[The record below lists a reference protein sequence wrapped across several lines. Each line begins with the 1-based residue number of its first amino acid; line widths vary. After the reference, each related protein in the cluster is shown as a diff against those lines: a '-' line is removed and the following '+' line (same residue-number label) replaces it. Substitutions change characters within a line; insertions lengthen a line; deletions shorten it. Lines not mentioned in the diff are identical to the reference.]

1 MRIKP
6 KNILIIL
13 ILIYLHSSAGAQ
25 QLLNIKG
32 IIFKKNSSDRI
43 SQAVITDMKNQVVM
57 MSDEL
62 GGFTIKASAGDTLQ
76 ITKNSFTP
84 QKIVVTNANDIAIYM
99 QPVIQLGE
107 VTIKGQTTRQELNGV
122 VNSYR
127 AKGLYFDGKPPIWAF
142 INPFGGSPI
151 TAFYELFSKDAAN
164 ERRFIRFSKNEMEA
178 VEVDRRYTKDLVKSV
193 TKMPDEDVEKFM
205 VTFRP
210 SYEDMKEWN
219 DYQLIEYIKKNYA
232 YYQKNKDTRFK
243 LQKAVLR

>member
-1 MRIKP
+1 MCIKP

-32 IIFKKNSSDRI
+32 IIFKKSSSDRI
-43 SQAVITDMKNQVVM
+43 SQAVITDMKSQVVM

-62 GGFTIKASAGDTLQ
+62 GGFTIKASAGDTLL
-76 ITKNSFTP
+76 ITKNSYTP

-122 VNSYR
+122 VNTYR

-164 ERRFIRFSKNEMEA
+164 ERRFIKFSKNEMEA
-178 VEVDRRYTKDLVKSV
+178 VEVDRRYTKDLVKSI
-193 TKMPDEDVEKFM
+193 TKMDDDDAQKFM
-205 VTFRP
+205 ITFRP

-219 DYQLIEYIKKNYA
+219 DYQLITYIKKSFA
-232 YYQKNKDTRFK
+232 YYKKHKDQTETQPQK
-243 LQKAVLR
+243 LY

>member
-6 KNILIIL
+6 ENILIVL
-13 ILIYLHSSAGAQ
+13 ILLCLHSAAGAQ
-25 QLLNIKG
+25 QVLNIKG
-32 IIFKKNSSDRI
+32 ILFKKSSADRI
-43 SQAVITDMKNQVVM
+43 SQALITDMKSQVVM

-62 GGFTIKASAGDTLQ
+62 GGFTIKASAGDTLL
-76 ITKNSFTP
+76 ITKNSYTP
-84 QKIVVTNANDIAIYM
+84 QKIVVTNANDIVLYM

-122 VNSYR
+122 VNTYR

-164 ERRFIRFSKNEMEA
+164 ERRFIKFSKNEMEA
-178 VEVDRRYTKDLVKSV
+178 VEVDRRYTKDLVMSI
-193 TKMPDEDVEKFM
+193 TKMPDDEAQKFM
-205 VTFRP
+205 ITFRP

-232 YYQKNKDTRFK
+232 YYQMNKDK
-243 LQKAVLR
+243 LSQKLY